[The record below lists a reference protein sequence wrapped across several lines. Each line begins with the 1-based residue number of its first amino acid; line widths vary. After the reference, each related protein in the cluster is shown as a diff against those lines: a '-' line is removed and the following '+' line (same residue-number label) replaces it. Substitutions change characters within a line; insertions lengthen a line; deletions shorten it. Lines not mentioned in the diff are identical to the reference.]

1 MFKFNLKLLNNLE
14 NYFVLNEFRFLIYI
28 LETKKLTLLKLKKL
42 LIKNNLII
50 ETLLKTKNTDE
61 KTKNKMVS

>member
-1 MFKFNLKLLNNLE
+1 MLKFNLKLLNNLE

-42 LIKNNLII
+42 LIKNNLNI